1 MQDNNVNWLRTAL
14 ESLSTQQLEEMLQDD
29 LNRDKPNSQNI
40 RLALQILQEREKDD
54 LVQPGPEAEAAW
66 ERYLE
71 RIEEPVSE
79 GPAGSRWVLRIASAA
94 AVLILLLALLPQ
106 EASARNF
113 FERLI
118 SWTDSV
124 FALVK
129 PEDAG
134 NMAGEYVFRT
144 ENPGLQ
150 QVYDTVTELGV
161 TQPVVPTWL
170 PEGFEL
176 TECKVTDN
184 PKKKSVT
191 AFFSDSTGE
200 VRFEISIYSDTITSE
215 YSKDENDVADIE
227 AGGVT
232 HSVTRN
238 NNRWIAVWYRD
249 NCECSIFVDC
259 HEDVF
264 MKILRSIYKMEE
276 E

>member
-1 MQDNNVNWLRTAL
+1 MQDNNVDWLRTAL
-14 ESLSTQQLEEMLQDD
+14 ESLSTQQLEEMLRDD
-29 LNRDKPNSQNI
+29 LQRDKPNSQNI
-40 RLALQILQEREKDD
+40 RLVLQILQEREKDD
-54 LVQPGPEAEAAW
+54 PVQPGPEAEAAW

-71 RIEEPVSE
+71 RIGEPVSE

-161 TQPVVPTWL
+161 TQPVVPMWL

-176 TECKVTDN
+176 TECKTMDT
-184 PKKKSVT
+184 PMKRSVI
-191 AFFSDSTGE
+191 AVFSDGNCE
-200 VRFEISIYSDTITSE
+200 ARFEISIYSDNINSKYYKNEENATHVE
-215 YSKDENDVADIE
+215 YAGVVHNIVRNDEK
-227 AGGVT
+227 
-232 HSVTRN
+232 
-238 NNRWIAVWYRD
+238 WIAIWVRD
-249 NCECSIFVDC
+249 NCESSVVVDC
-259 HEDVF
+259 QEETLLR
-264 MKILRSIYKMEE
+264 ILMSIYVLEDE
-276 E
+276 